1 MGSGN
6 AGDIKKW
13 LIDVLMVLAVTLN
26 HKKTYK
32 DAAAMRSSRLYK
44 SKQKEIR

>member
-32 DAAAMRSSRLYK
+32 HTSPKRIPPL
-44 SKQKEIR
+44 